1 MAVIEAARATHTTL
15 EVASVDR
22 AIRFYRDVLGLRTHR
37 NGPRSGHF
45 VDPRGQYAAFLEL
58 RKRVPQPFLNFYARP
73 VPDAAAVDAIHAR
86 LSAERAAWEIAELTA
101 PAREDP
107 AKFGV
112 STYGFYL
119 RDADANWWRIE
130 ENAGPFGPVE
140 IPTDAEPRGAIVP
153 AGPVSYVTLECRD
166 LGQTMGFYREF
177 LGIDV
182 EQRAPHYFFTRGNG
196 GVCAIVVERGDAL
209 VEQTLQNHH
218 GITLWTDEGK
228 IDELRAAAVAR
239 RDELGIR
246 QIKKAINQHGSYSF
260 YMQDQDTN
268 WWEIEVWAGHVDPWT
283 RSELRQAAARA
294 AAESA
299 PAAVGVD

>member
-1 MAVIEAARATHTTL
+1 MPVIEAAKATHTTL

-45 VDPRGQYAAFLEL
+45 VDTRGQYAAFLEL

-73 VPDAAAVDAIHAR
+73 VPDAATVDAIHAR
-86 LSAERAAWEIAELTA
+86 LSAERDAWELAEITE

-107 AKFGV
+107 ARFGV
-112 STYGFYL
+112 ATYGFYL
-119 RDADANWWRIE
+119 RDADDNWWRIE
-130 ENAGPFGPVE
+130 ENDGPFGPVE
-140 IPTDAEPRGAIVP
+140 IPADAEPRDSLVP
-153 AGPVSYVTLECRD
+153 AGPISYVTLECRD
-166 LGQTMGFYREF
+166 LQRSMQFYREF

-196 GVCAIVVERGDAL
+196 GVRAIVVERGDAL

-218 GITLWTDEGK
+218 GITVWMDAAK
-228 IDELRAAAVAR
+228 IDALRAAAQAR
-239 RDELGIR
+239 QDEFGIR
-246 QIKKAINQHGSYSF
+246 RIKKAINQHGSYSF

-268 WWEIEVWAGHVDPWT
+268 WWEIEVWDGHVDPWT
-283 RSELRQAAARA
+283 RAERRIAAALVA
-294 AAESA
+294 S
-299 PAAVGVD
+299 